1 MAEEQKSP
9 STSESNGNKI
19 NFGERTIDKFRSKLS
34 GGGARPNLFEVIGAF
49 PPGLGISNDKI
60 LGEDI
65 RFLIKAASLPASTV
79 SVIDIPFR
87 GRNLKIAGDRTFEP
101 WSITVINDTNFKIRN
116 AFERWINFMN
126 KLDDNAGVITPA
138 SYQADW
144 EVVQL
149 GRGTQSIGSNVNFPP
164 TGEMPMLKKYSM
176 KGCFPTSV
184 SAIDLSYDSSDT
196 IEEFTVDLQVQWFD
210 ILNPSTGSGD
220 GSGTPGG
227 PTVITGNMI
236 SINSTTSSPTNTG
249 GTNSN
254 TGGTS
259 PSTNV

>member
-9 STSESNGNKI
+9 STSETNGNTPS
-19 NFGERTIDKFRSKLS
+19 FGERTIDRFRSRLA
-34 GGGARPNLFEVIGAF
+34 GGGARPNLFEVYGAF
-49 PPGLGISNDKI
+49 PPGLG
-60 LGEDI
+60 LGNLTEDA

-101 WSITVINDTNFKIRN
+101 WSITVINDTNFSIRN
-116 AFERWINFMN
+116 AFEKWINFMN

-149 GRGTQSIGSNVNFPP
+149 GRGTRSEGASVNFPP
-164 TGEMPMLKKYSM
+164 TGQMPVLKKYSM

-210 ILNPSTGSGD
+210 ILNPTNGSGD
-220 GSGTPGG
+220 GSGNPSSQGG
-227 PTVITGNMI
+227 AQLSYKVA
-236 SINSTTSSPTNTG
+236 SINASTTSPTNAGGTNTNTG
-249 GTNSN
+249 S
-254 TGGTS
+254 
-259 PSTNV
+259 

>member
-9 STSESNGNKI
+9 STSESNGNYPS
-19 NFGERTIDKFRSKLS
+19 FGERTIDRFRSKLA
-34 GGGARPNLFEVIGAF
+34 GGGARPNLFEVVGAF
-49 PPGLGISNDKI
+49 PPGLG
-60 LGEDI
+60 LGDLTEDF

-101 WSITVINDTNFKIRN
+101 WSITVINDTDFRIRN

-149 GRGTQSIGSNVNFPP
+149 GRGTRSAGSNVNFPP
-164 TGEMPMLKKYSM
+164 TGPMPVLKKYSM

-196 IEEFTVDLQVQWFD
+196 IEEFTVEFQVQSFSVSGAG
-210 ILNPSTGSGD
+210 NPNG
-220 GSGTPGG
+220 
-227 PTVITGNMI
+227 
-236 SINSTTSSPTNTG
+236 
-249 GTNSN
+249 
-254 TGGTS
+254 
-259 PSTNV
+259 